1 MAQKI
6 QILTP
11 EGMKIFPVYAD
22 NREMSGDFN
31 AGLLKAGDELIYHGL
46 VCEIVGECT
55 DEGGCKYLELLQVGG
70 LGNEVTFSM
79 VM

>member
-22 NREMSGDFN
+22 NREMSGEFN

-46 VCEIVGECT
+46 VCEVVGEVT
-55 DEGGCKYLELLQVGG
+55 DEDGCKYLELLQVGG
-70 LGNEVTFSM
+70 MGNDVTFSM